1 MTLFWWDF
9 MSALIFLGV
18 RYLTQ
23 QPEKDTAGLV
33 RCCLQK
39 RVTNDSTKQ
48 VSYNVVFLKLFDKS
62 IIKLSGNISDF
73 FLA

>member
-1 MTLFWWDF
+1 

-48 VSYNVVFLKLFDKS
+48 VSYNVVFLKLLGNLRLKS
-62 IIKLSGNISDF
+62 YLIQIGF
-73 FLA
+73 